1 MSDVTLRIDDR
12 PVTVPRGTTLW
23 DAARGAGIDI
33 PVLCHDPK
41 LEPVG
46 VCRMC
51 TVEIEGERVLAAS
64 CVREAEEGMTV
75 RTTSESIERARDVL
89 TELLLS
95 EQPESAPSKPGAADD
110 ALLVLARE
118 RGVDVSLHRPPVAL
132 DARGDDDSSP
142 VIAVDH
148 QACILCDRCIRA
160 CDDVQH
166 NDVIGRTGKGYATRI
181 GFDLDT
187 PMGESTCVSCGECVA
202 ACPTGALTNKELG
215 TAIRPRRELTPV
227 DSVCPY
233 CGVGCAIRYHV
244 DDSSNRVAFAEGR
257 EGSGNDARLCV
268 KGRYGFDYATHPQ
281 RLTRPLIRIDYPK
294 RALSPE
300 VASSTRRRGRRGKV
314 VDYDELLP
322 AFREASWD
330 EALDLV
336 AKRLLAIRERDGH
349 GALAGFGSA
358 KCSNEEA
365 YLFQKLV
372 RAVFGTNN
380 VDHCTRLCHA
390 SSVSALLQMIGS
402 GAVTTTFGDIENSDF
417 ALITGTNTTANH
429 PVAATFFKQAAARG
443 ARLLVVDPIHTP
455 IADHAWRFCQIR
467 PGSDVAFYN
476 GMMNVILEE
485 GLVDETYVSRFTRDF
500 EAVAETV
507 SRYSPRIAAG
517 ICGVPEET
525 LREVAIAYGEAQA
538 AITFWGMGMSQHV
551 HGTDN
556 CRCIISLCLMT
567 GNVGRP
573 GTGLH
578 PLRGQNN
585 VQGASDAGLIP
596 MSYPDYQAVTSEA
609 ARRHFEEAWGRPL
622 DPEPGLTT
630 VEITEAAH
638 AGTVKGMYI
647 LGENPFL
654 SDPNTNLVREALTR
668 LDFLAVQD
676 IFLTETAEFADVIL
690 PATSALEKT
699 GTFTNTDRRVQLGH
713 PALEAPGEARLDWE
727 IICEISTRMGYPMHY
742 EGASEIFDEL
752 VSHSKSYRGLSHD
765 ALGETGKLYPCPD
778 PATSEGTVV
787 MFSEGFPTED
797 GRALFV
803 PADHRGAAELPDDEY
818 PLILIT
824 GRVLEHWHTGQMTRR
839 ARALDAIVP
848 EAFVSI
854 HPDDARAMEI
864 VDGEWVTVRSRRGE
878 ITLAAQ
884 VRRAT
889 QPGSVF
895 IPFHFREAGANTLT
909 TDELDPDGK
918 IPEFKFCAVR
928 VDAPSH

>member
-1 MSDVTLRIDDR
+1 MKTLTLEIDGR
-12 PVTVPRGTTLW
+12 SVSVPEGTTVW
-23 DAARGAGIDI
+23 DAARSASIEI
-33 PVLCHDPK
+33 PVLCHDSK

-46 VCRMC
+46 VCRIC
-51 TVEIEGERVLAAS
+51 AVEIEGDRVLAAS
-64 CVREAEEGMTV
+64 CVREAAEGMVVHTGSDKV
-75 RTTSESIERARDVL
+75 ERCRDVL
-89 TELLLS
+89 TELLVS
-95 EQPESAPSKPGAADD
+95 EQPGRSARQDTTADD
-110 ALLVLARE
+110 ALVGLA
-118 RGVDVSLHRPPVAL
+118 A
-132 DARGDDDSSP
+132 ARGIDTTVLPTASLGLRGGDDSSP

-148 QACILCDRCIRA
+148 EACILCDRCIRA
-160 CDDVQH
+160 CDDLQH
-166 NDVIGRTGKGYATRI
+166 NDVIGRTGKGYGTRI
-181 GFDLDT
+181 GFDLDQ
-187 PMGESTCVSCGECVA
+187 PMAESSCVSCGECVA

-215 TAIRPRRELTPV
+215 APLRPIAELSSV

-233 CGVGCAIRYHV
+233 CGVGCAIRYHCDPV
-244 DDSSNRVAFAEGR
+244 ANRVVFAEGR
-257 EGSGNDARLCV
+257 DGSGNQGRLCV
-268 KGRYGFDYATHPQ
+268 KGRYGFDYASHSQ
-281 RLTRPLIRIDYPK
+281 RLTRPLIRVDYPK

-300 VASSTRRRGRRGKV
+300 VESSKRRKGRRGKV
-314 VDYDELLP
+314 VDYDEVMP
-322 AFREASWD
+322 AFREASWE

-336 AKRLLAIRERDGH
+336 AERLVEIRDQHGG

-390 SSVSALLQMIGS
+390 SSVAALLQMIGS

-443 ARLLVVDPIHTP
+443 AKLLVVDPVHNP

-467 PGSDVAFYN
+467 PGTDVAFYN
-476 GMMNVILEE
+476 AMMNVIIEE
-485 GLVDETYVSRFTRDF
+485 GLVDEEYVARFTTDF
-500 EAVAETV
+500 DAIAKTV
-507 SRYSPRIAAG
+507 SRYTPHVVAG
-517 ICGVPEET
+517 VCGISEQT
-525 LREVAIAYGEAQA
+525 LREVAIAYGKARA

-556 CRCIISLCLMT
+556 CRSIISLCLMT

-596 MSYPDYQAVTSEA
+596 MSYPDYRPVSSDE
-609 ARRHFEEAWGRPL
+609 ARRHYEEAWGRDL

-630 VEITEAAH
+630 VEITEAARE
-638 AGTVKGMYI
+638 GRVKGMYI

-654 SDPNTNLVREALTR
+654 SDPNTNLVRKALTR
-668 LDFLAVQD
+668 LDFLVVQD

-690 PATSALEKT
+690 PASSALEKT
-699 GTFTNTDRRVQLGH
+699 GTFTNTDRRVQLVH
-713 PALEAPGEARLDWE
+713 PALETPGEARLDWQ
-727 IICEISTRMGYPMHY
+727 IICDIAARMGYPMQY
-742 EGASEIFDEL
+742 DGPTQIFDEL
-752 VSHSKSYRGLSHD
+752 VSHSNSYRGLSH
-765 ALGETGKLYPCPD
+765 ANLGAAGKLYPCPD
-778 PATSEGTVV
+778 PQISEGTVV
-787 MFSEGFPTED
+787 MFAEGFPTEN
-797 GRALFV
+797 GRARFV
-803 PADHRGAAELPDDEY
+803 PADHQGANELPDADY

-839 ARALDAIVP
+839 ARALDAIQP

-854 HPDDARAMEI
+854 HPDDARKLGIEN
-864 VDGEWVTVRSRRGE
+864 GEWVSVASRRGQ
-878 ITLAAQ
+878 ITLAAR
-884 VRRAT
+884 VEEAT

-895 IPFHFREAGANTLT
+895 IPFHFREAGANILT

-928 VDAPSH
+928 IGAPA